1 MQISRAYIAD
11 QMFLNAD
18 NENTSALP
26 EGTLSNLAAAKYIKD
41 NDKNK
46 DGVLTSDE
54 VSLSPEAFAKLDTN
68 SDGKVTLAEMETA
81 LKGQDNAIF
90 QYYNKSGST
99 AANSTDLTS
108 TLLATI

>member
-1 MQISRAYIAD
+1 MQITRAYIAD
-11 QMFLNAD
+11 QMFLNED
-18 NENTSALP
+18 SQTTSALP

-54 VSLSPEAFAKLDTN
+54 VSLSQEAFAKLDAD
-68 SDGKVTLAEMETA
+68 SDGKVTADEMKTA
-81 LKGQDNAIF
+81 LKGQDSAIF
-90 QYYNKSGST
+90 QYYNKSGT
-99 AANSTDLTS
+99 AASDSTDLTS